1 MLNKK
6 SRYLLITILVFLSI
20 AFDQI
25 SKIWV
30 RNNFESYSEKSIIG
44 DVFTLI
50 KVENTGAFLG
60 MGSELS
66 EIPRIL
72 LLIILPVIVLISITL
87 YTYIDK
93 SLDKLSIIGFSL
105 IIGGGIANIF
115 DRIVFGSVT
124 DFLYINLGGIFK
136 TGIFNIA
143 DLSVTT
149 GMILLSLV
157 VILYVAS
164 GGLRAV
170 AYVDTMQCILLAGG
184 IIVLG
189 VITLSYLGGFSNLI
203 EGIAVLSQ
211 ADTKL
216 TKEGYSHYVAI
227 PGMIQF
233 VDAGSKAIGGPWTG
247 IMILTYM
254 FALMGI
260 QSAPAFTMW
269 AFSNQ
274 SPKPFAPQQVWA
286 SAFGIGAILF
296 VFTAVQGLSLIHI

>member
-149 GMILLSLV
+149 GMIL
-157 VILYVAS
+157 ILIS
-164 GGLRAV
+164 SFKR
-170 AYVDTMQCILLAGG
+170 
-184 IIVLG
+184 
-189 VITLSYLGGFSNLI
+189 
-203 EGIAVLSQ
+203 
-211 ADTKL
+211 
-216 TKEGYSHYVAI
+216 
-227 PGMIQF
+227 
-233 VDAGSKAIGGPWTG
+233 
-247 IMILTYM
+247 
-254 FALMGI
+254 
-260 QSAPAFTMW
+260 
-269 AFSNQ
+269 
-274 SPKPFAPQQVWA
+274 KP
-286 SAFGIGAILF
+286 
-296 VFTAVQGLSLIHI
+296 

>member
-72 LLIILPVIVLISITL
+72 LLIILPVIVLISITF

-93 SLDKLSIIGFSL
+93 TLDKLSIIGFSL

-149 GMILLSLV
+149 GMIL
-157 VILYVAS
+157 ILIS
-164 GGLRAV
+164 SFKR
-170 AYVDTMQCILLAGG
+170 
-184 IIVLG
+184 
-189 VITLSYLGGFSNLI
+189 
-203 EGIAVLSQ
+203 
-211 ADTKL
+211 
-216 TKEGYSHYVAI
+216 
-227 PGMIQF
+227 
-233 VDAGSKAIGGPWTG
+233 
-247 IMILTYM
+247 
-254 FALMGI
+254 
-260 QSAPAFTMW
+260 
-269 AFSNQ
+269 
-274 SPKPFAPQQVWA
+274 KP
-286 SAFGIGAILF
+286 
-296 VFTAVQGLSLIHI
+296 

>member
-20 AFDQI
+20 TFDQI

-72 LLIILPVIVLISITL
+72 LLIILPVVVLISITL

-93 SLDKLSIIGFSL
+93 TLDKLSIIGFSL

-149 GMILLSLV
+149 GMIL
-157 VILYVAS
+157 ILIS
-164 GGLRAV
+164 SFKR
-170 AYVDTMQCILLAGG
+170 
-184 IIVLG
+184 
-189 VITLSYLGGFSNLI
+189 
-203 EGIAVLSQ
+203 
-211 ADTKL
+211 
-216 TKEGYSHYVAI
+216 
-227 PGMIQF
+227 
-233 VDAGSKAIGGPWTG
+233 
-247 IMILTYM
+247 
-254 FALMGI
+254 
-260 QSAPAFTMW
+260 
-269 AFSNQ
+269 
-274 SPKPFAPQQVWA
+274 KP
-286 SAFGIGAILF
+286 
-296 VFTAVQGLSLIHI
+296 

>member
-30 RNNFESYSEKSIIG
+30 RNNFESYSEKSIVG

-93 SLDKLSIIGFSL
+93 KLDKLSIIGFSL

-149 GMILLSLV
+149 GMIL
-157 VILYVAS
+157 ILIS
-164 GGLRAV
+164 SFKR
-170 AYVDTMQCILLAGG
+170 
-184 IIVLG
+184 
-189 VITLSYLGGFSNLI
+189 
-203 EGIAVLSQ
+203 
-211 ADTKL
+211 
-216 TKEGYSHYVAI
+216 
-227 PGMIQF
+227 
-233 VDAGSKAIGGPWTG
+233 
-247 IMILTYM
+247 
-254 FALMGI
+254 
-260 QSAPAFTMW
+260 
-269 AFSNQ
+269 
-274 SPKPFAPQQVWA
+274 KP
-286 SAFGIGAILF
+286 
-296 VFTAVQGLSLIHI
+296 

>member
-115 DRIVFGSVT
+115 DRIAFGSVT

-149 GMILLSLV
+149 GMIIILISSLK
-157 VILYVAS
+157 
-164 GGLRAV
+164 R
-170 AYVDTMQCILLAGG
+170 
-184 IIVLG
+184 
-189 VITLSYLGGFSNLI
+189 
-203 EGIAVLSQ
+203 
-211 ADTKL
+211 
-216 TKEGYSHYVAI
+216 
-227 PGMIQF
+227 
-233 VDAGSKAIGGPWTG
+233 
-247 IMILTYM
+247 
-254 FALMGI
+254 
-260 QSAPAFTMW
+260 
-269 AFSNQ
+269 
-274 SPKPFAPQQVWA
+274 KP
-286 SAFGIGAILF
+286 
-296 VFTAVQGLSLIHI
+296 

>member
-72 LLIILPVIVLISITL
+72 LLIILPVIVLISITF

-93 SLDKLSIIGFSL
+93 TLDKLSIIGFSL

-124 DFLYINLGGIFK
+124 DFLYMNLGGIFK

-149 GMILLSLV
+149 GMIL
-157 VILYVAS
+157 ILIS
-164 GGLRAV
+164 SFKR
-170 AYVDTMQCILLAGG
+170 
-184 IIVLG
+184 
-189 VITLSYLGGFSNLI
+189 
-203 EGIAVLSQ
+203 
-211 ADTKL
+211 
-216 TKEGYSHYVAI
+216 
-227 PGMIQF
+227 
-233 VDAGSKAIGGPWTG
+233 
-247 IMILTYM
+247 
-254 FALMGI
+254 
-260 QSAPAFTMW
+260 
-269 AFSNQ
+269 
-274 SPKPFAPQQVWA
+274 KP
-286 SAFGIGAILF
+286 
-296 VFTAVQGLSLIHI
+296 

>member
-6 SRYLLITILVFLSI
+6 SRYLLITMLVFLSI

-136 TGIFNIA
+136 TGIFNVA

-149 GMILLSLV
+149 GMIL
-157 VILYVAS
+157 ILIS
-164 GGLRAV
+164 SFKR
-170 AYVDTMQCILLAGG
+170 
-184 IIVLG
+184 
-189 VITLSYLGGFSNLI
+189 
-203 EGIAVLSQ
+203 
-211 ADTKL
+211 
-216 TKEGYSHYVAI
+216 
-227 PGMIQF
+227 
-233 VDAGSKAIGGPWTG
+233 
-247 IMILTYM
+247 
-254 FALMGI
+254 
-260 QSAPAFTMW
+260 
-269 AFSNQ
+269 
-274 SPKPFAPQQVWA
+274 KP
-286 SAFGIGAILF
+286 
-296 VFTAVQGLSLIHI
+296 